1 MEPTIPSSDAEGRMR
16 AGSQP
21 LDQPCWFPPPRGHYH
36 ECAERDPEFTMLS
49 NYPLTGNHAQATAGA
64 VPTSMG
70 RFGDGARGLAPV
82 RPGPGGCAA

>member
-1 MEPTIPSSDAEGRMR
+1 
-16 AGSQP
+16 
-21 LDQPCWFPPPRGHYH
+21 
-36 ECAERDPEFTMLS
+36 MLS

-82 RPGPGGCAA
+82 RPWTQAAGLHAMPAAAPVRPGPGGCAA